1 MELNAPAHFTCPI
14 THIIMIDPV
23 LDNEGN
29 SYERNA
35 IMQWLSTHNT
45 SPITRSLLKKE
56 DLKTNRSLKD
66 AIDEYLKGNTS
77 NVANAI
83 TVDYEKFV
91 EEENP
96 IAMELNTCLYNDEKY
111 LKVSI
116 NPIRGSKP
124 LPMDI
129 VVVIDVSGS
138 MKTSATVQQEGAQV
152 DVGFTILD
160 ITKHAIQTVLESM
173 KPHDRISIITFSDT
187 AKVINPLTF
196 VSNAN
201 KSRIK
206 SCISDIDTE
215 GCTNIWSGLNLG
227 LQQFVEKTDE
237 PRLSS
242 MLFMTD
248 GIPSTHLNP
257 PRGILES
264 LKKKVE
270 NMKKETINMPTIYT
284 FGFGNSLDT
293 ELLVNIADLGN
304 GSFSY
309 IPDAGFVGTVLI
321 HNIANIC
328 TSCGTNSK
336 LIIKNNIR
344 KIIGYK
350 ISEGPEGSE
359 IQTASVNYGQSKDI
373 IIKLDKDCD
382 TFDIKFEY
390 LSYSGKI
397 VSIANNTATYKECD
411 DNFKSAIL
419 RLEFVELLE
428 KIIELN
434 KNSKSSKVIIDD
446 FILKYDNDLG
456 TDIMTDLKGQV
467 NLAVLNKVYYNSWGA
482 NYLYSLMYAH
492 KQQRCNN
499 FKDKSV
505 ANYGGE
511 IFKEQRDIYDD
522 IFTSMA
528 PPVPSLNSYTDN
540 SSRFAYKGRGITRSA
555 TGAAGA
561 TGCSSSISTQACG
574 SSGPPVNFGNMFNNR
589 NNGCFHSDNTVHMS
603 DNSFKKCDE
612 IVKGDI
618 IKCNSRKSSMVLCV
632 IKMKC
637 ENNICDMVELRDGLK
652 ITPYHPVI
660 YDNDWVFPNNIQ
672 KAKPVECEY
681 MYNYILD
688 NEHTI
693 RINDMT
699 CVSLGHCIEDNE
711 VVKHPYYGTSKVIDD
726 LKVLKG
732 YDEGMITFDTN
743 CIIRDN
749 LNNVVGFDANK
760 VI

>member
-14 THIIMIDPV
+14 THIIMKDPV

-35 IMQWLSTHNT
+35 ILQWLLTHNT
-45 SPITRSLLKKE
+45 SPITRSFLKKE
-56 DLKTNRSLKD
+56 DLKSNRSLKD
-66 AIDEYLKGNTS
+66 AIEEYLNNNTVP
-77 NVANAI
+77 NVENTI
-83 TVDYEKFV
+83 TVNYEKFI

-96 IAMELNTCLYNDEKY
+96 IEMELMTYQYNDEKY

-116 NPIRGSKP
+116 NPITGSKP

-138 MKTSATVQQEGAQV
+138 MQTSATVQQEGTQIN
-152 DVGFTILD
+152 VGFTILD

-187 AKVINPLTF
+187 AKVISPLTF
-196 VSNAN
+196 VTYENKNHIKTSISN
-201 KSRIK
+201 IQ
-206 SCISDIDTE
+206 TE

-227 LQQFVEKTDE
+227 LQQFSGKNEE

-284 FGFGNSLDT
+284 FGFGNALDT
-293 ELLVNIADLGN
+293 ELLVNIAELGN

-321 HNIANIC
+321 HSIANIC

-336 LIIKNNIR
+336 LTINNGIN
-344 KIIGYK
+344 KVIGYK
-350 ISEGPEGSE
+350 VSESSE
-359 IQTASVNYGQSKDI
+359 IQTASINYGQSKDI

-390 LSYSGKI
+390 LSYSGKL
-397 VSIANNTATYKECD
+397 VSIANNATTHKESD
-411 DNFKSAIL
+411 DKFKSAIL
-419 RLEFVELLE
+419 RSEFVELLGN
-428 KIIELN
+428 IIELN
-434 KNSKSSKVIIDD
+434 NNSKSSNVICED
-446 FILKYDNDLG
+446 FILKYNNDFG
-456 TDIMTDLKGQV
+456 TDIITDLKGQV
-467 NLAVLNKVYYNSWGA
+467 NLAVSNKNYYNSWGA
-482 NYLYSLMYAH
+482 NYLYSLMFAH

-511 IFKEQRDIYDD
+511 LFKEQRDIYDD

-540 SSRFAYKGRGITRSA
+540 SSRFAYKGRGIT
-555 TGAAGA
+555 TGR
-561 TGCSSSISTQACG
+561 SSSIYTNTCG

-589 NNGCFHSDNTVHMS
+589 NNGCFHSNNTVHMS
-603 DNSFKKCDE
+603 NDSFKKCDE

-618 IKCNSRKSSMVLCV
+618 IKCNSKKSAVVLCV

-637 ENNICDMVELRDGLK
+637 ENNICDMVELEGGLK
-652 ITPYHPVI
+652 ITPYHPI
-660 YDNDWVFPNNIQ
+660 LYDNDWVFPNNILN
-672 KAKPVECEY
+672 AKEIECEY

-688 NEHTI
+688 HEHTI
-693 RINDMT
+693 RINNMT
-699 CVSLGHCIEDNE
+699 CVTLGHGIEDND
-711 VVKHPYYGTSKVIDD
+711 VVKHHYYGTTKVIDD
-726 LKVLKG
+726 LTCLNG
-732 YDEGMITFDTN
+732 YDEGLITFDTN
-743 CIIRDN
+743 CIIRDS
-749 LNNVVGFDANK
+749 LNNVVGFDDNK

>member
-1 MELNAPAHFTCPI
+1 MK
-14 THIIMIDPV
+14 DPV

-29 SYERNA
+29 SYEKEA
-35 IMQWLSTHNT
+35 ILQWLLTHNT
-45 SPITRSLLKKE
+45 SPITRSLLRKE
-56 DLKTNRSLKD
+56 DLKVNRSLKD
-66 AIDEYLKGNTS
+66 AIEEYLKTNATP
-77 NVANAI
+77 NVASTI
-83 TVDYEKFV
+83 TVDYEKFR

-96 IAMELNTCLYNDEKY
+96 IAMELNTYRYNDEKY

-116 NPIRGSKP
+116 NPITGSKP

-196 VSNAN
+196 VTNVN
-201 KSRIK
+201 KSNIK
-206 SCISDIDTE
+206 SCISNIDTE

-227 LQQFVEKTDE
+227 LQQFVEKTEE

-284 FGFGNSLDT
+284 FGFGNALDT
-293 ELLVNIADLGN
+293 ELLVNIAELGN

-321 HNIANIC
+321 HTIANIC

-336 LIIKNNIR
+336 LIIKNSIR
-344 KIIGYK
+344 KVIGYEV
-350 ISEGPEGSE
+350 SESPENAEVHE
-359 IQTASVNYGQSKDI
+359 IQTASINYGQSKDI

-382 TFDIKFEY
+382 KFDVEFEY
-390 LSYSGKI
+390 LSYSGK
-397 VSIANNTATYKECD
+397 VVTLPASVASPKECD
-411 DNFKSAIL
+411 DKFKSAIL
-419 RLEFVELLE
+419 RSEFVELLG
-428 KIIELN
+428 KIIVLN
-434 KNSKSSKVIIDD
+434 NTSKSSKVICDD
-446 FILKYDNDLG
+446 FILKYDNDFG
-456 TDIMTDLKGQV
+456 TDIITDLKGQV
-467 NLAVLNKVYYNSWGA
+467 NLAVSNREYYNSWGA
-482 NYLYSLMYAH
+482 NYLYSLMFAH

-505 ANYGGE
+505 ANYGGKV
-511 IFKEQRDIYDD
+511 FKEQRDIYDD

-528 PPVPSLNSYTDN
+528 PPVPSLKTNADN
-540 SSRFAYKGRGITRSA
+540 SSRFAYKKGV
-555 TGAAGA
+555 
-561 TGCSSSISTQACG
+561 TGCSSSMSVQVCG
-574 SSGPPVNFGNMFNNR
+574 SAGPPINFGGMFNNR
-589 NNGCFHSDNTVHMS
+589 NNGCFHPDNTVHMS
-603 DNSFKKCDE
+603 DNSFKKCEE

-618 IKCNSRKSSMVLCV
+618 IKCNSKKSAVVLCV

-637 ENNICDMVELRDGLK
+637 ENNMCDMVELKDGLK

-660 YDNDWVFPNNIQ
+660 YDNDWVFPNTIQ
-672 KAKPVECEY
+672 YSKEVACEY

-688 NEHTI
+688 HEHTI
-693 RINDMT
+693 RINNMT
-699 CVSLGHCIEDNE
+699 CVTLGHGIEDND
-711 VVKHPYYGTSKVIDD
+711 VVKHPYYGTAKVIDD
-726 LKVLKG
+726 LICLKG

-743 CIIRDN
+743 CIIRDS
-749 LNNVVGFDANK
+749 LNNVVGFDDNK